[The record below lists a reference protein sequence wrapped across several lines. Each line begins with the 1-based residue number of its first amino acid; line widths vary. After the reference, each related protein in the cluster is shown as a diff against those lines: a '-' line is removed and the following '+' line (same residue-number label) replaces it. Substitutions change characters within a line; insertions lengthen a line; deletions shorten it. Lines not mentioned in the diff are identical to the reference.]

1 VFQEDVAKFLF
12 EKCMTRDEHVR
23 DLSKTGLS
31 CMLTYFKFSN
41 LSLGKLRL
49 NDDVDYD
56 CEVVSSDVNKLE
68 GWSLLWNVA
77 LNARDEDV
85 ANLAIRFVVHTIA
98 PENKDTLSEFWV
110 HCTRTCVKHLKTSHR
125 QNENTTT
132 SRRVRRCVVALQLLL
147 KNSAQESKG
156 RLKSHEESCLHS
168 GGDGDNLI
176 LLKIR
181 NNVKESATKQMKK
194 EIQMFE
200 TKTVS
205 ELCDKV
211 ASCVEMPVCRLR
223 IFACG
228 KELTRSRL
236 LSHTLH
242 STNIRSGTSIL
253 VVSRPKDESKQQE
266 KSETLNDET
275 KKKIELQYLPG
286 TILCDDENLMETLFD
301 LLDKSQCSKMTSSI
315 WTLLMTLPSS
325 PKLLKSLKSLQDVS
339 SLQTAI
345 DGTSDE
351 PQVGIFLLN
360 ILSNTNN
367 TQQQVHPYFVHC
379 THFKS

>member
-1 VFQEDVAKFLF
+1 VE
-12 EKCMTRDEHVR
+12 
-23 DLSKTGLS
+23 
-31 CMLTYFKFSN
+31 
-41 LSLGKLRL
+41 
-49 NDDVDYD
+49 YD

-98 PENKDTLSEFWV
+98 PADKDTLSEFWA

-156 RLKSHEESCLHS
+156 RMKSHEQSCLHS
-168 GGDGDNLI
+168 GGDGDNLV

-181 NNVKESATKQMKK
+181 NNVKESPTKQITK

-211 ASCVEMPVCRLR
+211 ASCVEMPVSRLR

-242 STNIRSGTSIL
+242 ATNIRSGTSIL
-253 VVSRPKDESKQQE
+253 VARRPMEESKQQE

-301 LLDKSQCSKMTSSI
+301 LLDKSQCSKMTSSV

-345 DGTSDE
+345 DGTWCSSAKRKNLMISLI
-351 PQVGIFLLN
+351 VYVFGIVK
-360 ILSNTNN
+360 
-367 TQQQVHPYFVHC
+367 Q
-379 THFKS
+379 